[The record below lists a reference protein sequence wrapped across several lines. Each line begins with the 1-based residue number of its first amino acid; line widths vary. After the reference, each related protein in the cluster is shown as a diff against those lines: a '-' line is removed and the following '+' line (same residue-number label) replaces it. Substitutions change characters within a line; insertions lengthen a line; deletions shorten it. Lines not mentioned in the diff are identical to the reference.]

1 MWEGSTMDK
10 VTIQTLVAKK
20 AAGHKITMLAA
31 YDYPFAKLAEAGNID
46 SILVGD
52 SIGMTMFGYPSL
64 LPVTM
69 ELMIP
74 HTVAVRK
81 GAPNTF
87 LIGDLPF
94 LSYEVTT
101 PDAIRNAGRFMA
113 ECGCDAVKLEGGRN
127 RADVIKAL
135 VNASIPVVGHIGFTP
150 QAMTMLGG
158 FKAPGQDVSAAL
170 RLLEDAKILEDAG
183 ICMLVLEAVPADLAA
198 MITKRAQVPVWGFGS
213 GPDVDG
219 QVLLL
224 HDMIGMFDAFT
235 AKFSKRYVDMG
246 NEVTKAVRE
255 FVREVESGAFPA
267 PENYAQMP
275 PQVNEE
281 VERELASRKSRV
293 PHSDKPSLTERGA
306 A

>member
-1 MWEGSTMDK
+1 MDK

-52 SIGMTMFGYPSL
+52 SIGMTVFGYPSL

-101 PDAIRNAGRFMA
+101 PEAIRNAGRFMA

-127 RADVIKAL
+127 RAEVVKAL

-170 RLLEDAKILEDAG
+170 RLVEDAKILEDAG
-183 ICMLVLEAVPADLAA
+183 ICMLVLEAVPAELAA
-198 MITKRAQVPVWGFGS
+198 VITSRAKVPVCGFGS
-213 GPDVDG
+213 GPHVDG

-235 AKFSKRYVDMG
+235 GKFSKRYVDMG
-246 NEVTKAVRE
+246 NAVSQAVRD
-255 FVREVESGAFPA
+255 FVREVESGTFPA
-267 PENYAQMP
+267 PEHYVQMP
-275 PQVNEE
+275 RQVNEE
-281 VERELASRKSRV
+281 LGRALASPKYDKTAVDTPNSPEANASCAKS
-293 PHSDKPSLTERGA
+293 
-306 A
+306 

>member
-1 MWEGSTMDK
+1 MEK
-10 VTIQTLVAKK
+10 VTIQTLVTKK
-20 AAGHKITMLAA
+20 AEHRKIAMLAA
-31 YDYPFAKLAEAGNID
+31 SDYPFAKLAEAGQID

-52 SIGMTMFGYPSL
+52 SIGMTVFGYSSL

-81 GAPNTF
+81 GSPNTF

-94 LSYEVTT
+94 LTYEVTT
-101 PDAIRNAGRFMA
+101 QDAIRNAGRFMA

-127 RADVIKAL
+127 RSDVVKAL

-158 FKAPGQDVSAAL
+158 FKPPGQDVNAAL
-170 RLLEDAKILEDAG
+170 RLVEDAKVLEDAG
-183 ICMLVLEAVPADLAA
+183 ICMLVLEAVPAELAA
-198 MITKRAQVPVWGFGS
+198 MITSRTKVPVCGFGS
-213 GPDVDG
+213 GPHVDG

-235 AKFSKRYVDMG
+235 AKFSKRYVEMG
-246 NEVTKAVRE
+246 NEVTKAVRD

-267 PENYAQMP
+267 PEQYIQMP
-275 PQVNEE
+275 RQVTEE
-281 VERELASRKSRV
+281 LERALAARK
-293 PHSDKPSLTERGA
+293 
-306 A
+306 